1 MKVNEELWELNS
13 YEREIIER
21 EERALEYRDYCIA
34 KRYEKLLTIL
44 MAIGG
49 LVLLSLPLFNM

>member
-21 EERALEYRDYCIA
+21 DRKAMEYMEYCIT

-44 MAIGG
+44 MVVGG
-49 LVLLSLPLFNM
+49 LVILSLPLFNM